1 MDIGLRTFLI
11 ATAIAFPVIALIAF
25 VIILFKIKQKR
36 KEKLPWTPP
45 RASISLVIIPLAGDC
60 QMMDYKGKEALLTYF

>member
-1 MDIGLRTFLI
+1 MRFSLRSKNTLNALTAGPLDVFNILI
-11 ATAIAFPVIALIAF
+11 WMVE
-25 VIILFKIKQKR
+25 R